1 MNIDERLEK
10 LTAAVDKVTADVDRL
25 TANVD
30 RVHAEVQ
37 VLAQMS
43 ASHESNL
50 NQLFEWQ
57 AASEKRL
64 TQNEQML
71 ARNEQMQA
79 RNQELMAQLMEVI
92 NQIGRAVL
100 SHEKRISDLEG
111 GQA

>member
-10 LTAAVDKVTADVDRL
+10 LTAAVDKVTADV
-25 TANVD
+25 
-30 RVHAEVQ
+30 Q

-50 NQLFEWQ
+50 NQLFELH
-57 AASEKRL
+57 AAAEKRL
-64 TQNEQML
+64 TQNEQTQ

-79 RNQELMAQLMEVI
+79 RNQELMAQVMEAI
-92 NQIGRAVL
+92 NQLGRVGL

>member
-10 LTAAVDKVTADVDRL
+10 LTAAVDKVHAD
-25 TANVD
+25 
-30 RVHAEVQ
+30 VQ

-50 NQLFEWQ
+50 HQLFELH

-79 RNQELMAQLMEVI
+79 RNQELMAQVMEAI
-92 NQIGRAVL
+92 NQLGRAAL

-111 GQA
+111 GPA